1 MAALEMM
8 PREDSEF
15 PAAPTLRVVR
25 PETDSLPRALPVA
38 ERRARRAALLRR
50 RRRVALCAG
59 LVASA
64 IILAWPGHAFG
75 HSSAAGLS
83 SDLASSSTLSAG
95 MVYVVQPGD
104 TVDSIARLVNP
115 VQPQL
120 ARRDLV
126 AELRSDVV
134 VAGEHVLI
142 P

>member
-1 MAALEMM
+1 
-8 PREDSEF
+8 
-15 PAAPTLRVVR
+15 
-25 PETDSLPRALPVA
+25 
-38 ERRARRAALLRR
+38 
-50 RRRVALCAG
+50 
-59 LVASA
+59 
-64 IILAWPGHAFG
+64 
-75 HSSAAGLS
+75 
-83 SDLASSSTLSAG
+83 